1 MNGAEKMLYD
11 PFALLDSVAKQAPVD
26 TELERKLLW
35 AFYDA
40 WEALH
45 AIPNEPK
52 NRRKS
57 EIAAEMLVEAA
68 HALRTIRAPQAIA
81 KVING

>member
-1 MNGAEKMLYD
+1 MLYD
-11 PFALLDSVAKQAPVD
+11 PFALIDSVAKQAPVD

-35 AFYDA
+35 SFYDA

-45 AIPNEPK
+45 AIPNESK

-57 EIAAEMLVEAA
+57 ELAAEMLVEAA
-68 HALRTIRAPQAIA
+68 HALRTIRAPVAIERVA
-81 KVING
+81 NG